1 MLNNISES
9 DSKEIHIAISF
20 DQGYVTFVYVLL
32 TSVFLNNT
40 TNTLVVHA
48 LAPDVLRAEHQGL
61 IDFAAR
67 HNSRLIFYELSPE
80 ATQNFALPNHEG
92 AYLSLASYYRL
103 FFAQLVP
110 QSLQKLLYIDVDTL
124 VVGDLRELYQADLQG
139 HVIGAVKEGEM
150 PPRPELGISNMDD
163 YFNAGVLLI
172 DLPKWRE
179 QDITKRASY
188 LAVHYPEKVRE
199 YADQDALNMV
209 FCGDWQRLSSR
220 FNLMKAYI
228 PHDLPKREFVRFLA
242 DKILIHYNGPLK
254 PWHRAGDN
262 RFRYLYPIYLQKS
275 PRAGAGRYVKKKL
288 TKAGVSKLLFSRALE
303 LYFDYPEVG
312 NVWRRLKA
320 ILQK

>member
-1 MLNNISES
+1 MFSNVFAD
-9 DSKEIHIAISF
+9 DSKEVHIAISF

-32 TSVFLNNT
+32 TSVFLNNSG
-40 TNTLVVHA
+40 NTMVVHA
-48 LAPDVLRAEHQGL
+48 LAPDVLKSEYQGL

-67 HNSRLIFYELSPE
+67 HNSRLIFYQLSPE
-80 ATQNFALPNHEG
+80 ATNNFALPNHEG

-110 QSLQKLLYIDVDTL
+110 HDLEKLLYIDVDTL
-124 VVGDLRELYQADLQG
+124 VIGNLREIYQSDLQG

-150 PPRPELGISNMDD
+150 PPRPELGITNMDD

-179 QDITKRASY
+179 QEITKKASY

-209 FCGDWQRLSSR
+209 FCGEWQRLSPR

-228 PHDLPKREFVRFLA
+228 PHDLPKQEFARFLA
-242 DKILIHYNGPLK
+242 DKVLIHYNGPLK
-254 PWHRAGDN
+254 PWHRASDN
-262 RFRYLYPIYLQKS
+262 RFRYLYPLYLQKS
-275 PRAGAGRYVKKKL
+275 PRAGTARYVKKKL
-288 TKAGVSKLLFSRALE
+288 TKVGLSKLLFSRALE
-303 LYFDYPEVG
+303 VYFNYPEVG
-312 NVWRRLKA
+312 NIWRRLKYT
-320 ILQK
+320 LGK